1 MKSKTSFF
9 NKTVFKK
16 NLTRFA
22 PVMAVYTLCL
32 ILGMMML
39 YQNNEEMGRTFWFAS
54 RMGECIQT
62 MGLVNLFFAPLCA
75 MLLFG
80 DLYSSR
86 MCNALH
92 AMPMRRETLFL
103 TNVVSGLLFSMIP
116 TAVMAL
122 LSVPLLNATIVKNA
136 WQIALWWYVDTNLQ
150 FITFFGVAVFSV
162 FCTGNRFAMA
172 VVYAVLNG
180 GAFILYYIINTLYT
194 PMLFGVVTPD
204 RWVSL
209 LTPVANMTNDAYVT
223 VEDFHQLSLR
233 FYGRESEM
241 VAAFSV
247 DQGKLTS
254 LLIYAAV
261 GIVFALVGLLLYRK
275 RDLECAGDAIA
286 FPILQPLFQLVCAVG
301 VGALAVMGVNTFV
314 IYGIDTS
321 TPMVYLVLLCGGA
334 AGWFG
339 GKMLLTRTTRVFQPR
354 GWVGLGILT
363 AMVAVSLV
371 ATHFDV
377 LGIEDRVPNVEDVSS
392 VTLNYDGEELTSEED
407 IRQIT
412 TLHAMAL
419 EDRIESYGDYPLSY
433 ILHREEKE
441 KHPVMPED
449 GFVYG
454 EGGYNEDGQML
465 TTDSIRITYK
475 LKNGRAMTRSYN
487 IWANLEEG
495 RIVSEYMS
503 RWELVWKQA
512 RYGYQDDFDPADI
525 TSINIGSV
533 ILHEYQITPELVQSL
548 LNAVKADCDERA
560 MTQRDAYHLGY
571 FLGYDDY
578 NEEIYKTKSLSLSL
592 WGENSVYFT
601 GAYLSV
607 YADSVHTLEWMR
619 EHGCLMEE
627 VVEEAP
633 IVLN

>member
-39 YQNNEEMGRTFWFAS
+39 YQNNREMGRTFWFAS
-54 RMGECIQT
+54 RMGEVIQV
-62 MGLVNLFFAPLCA
+62 MGLVNLFFAPISA

-80 DLYSSR
+80 DLYNSR
-86 MCNALH
+86 MCSALH

-180 GAFILYYIINTLYT
+180 GAYILYYIINTLYT

-204 RWVSL
+204 RWVNL
-209 LTPVANMTNDAYVT
+209 LTPVANMTNDAYVA

-247 DQGKLTS
+247 DQGKLTA

-261 GIVFALVGLLLYRK
+261 GIVFALVGLVLYRK

-286 FPILQPLFQLVCAVG
+286 FPVLQPLFQLVCAVG
-301 VGALAVMGVNTFV
+301 VGALVVMCVNTFLA
-314 IYGIDTS
+314 YRIDASTS
-321 TPMVYLVLLCGGA
+321 MVYLILFCGGA

-339 GKMLLTRTTRVFQPR
+339 GKMLLKRTTRVFQLR
-354 GWVGLGILT
+354 SWVGLGILT
-363 AMVAVSLV
+363 AVVALSLV
-371 ATHFDV
+371 ATRFDV
-377 LGIEDRVPNVEDVSS
+377 LGIEDRIPNAEDVSS
-392 VTLNYDGEELTSEED
+392 VTLNYDGLELTDEED

-419 EDRIESYGDYPLSY
+419 EDHIESYGNYPLAY
-433 ILHREEKE
+433 IQHREEKE

-454 EGGYNEDGQML
+454 EGGYNEDGPML
-465 TTDSIRITYK
+465 TTDNVQIQYK
-475 LKNGRAMTRSYN
+475 LKNGCTMTRSYI
-487 IWANLEEG
+487 IWANLDEG
-495 RIVSEYMS
+495 KIVNEYTS
-503 RWELVWKQA
+503 RWEFVWKQA
-512 RYGYQDDFDPADI
+512 RYGYQDDFNVSDI

-533 ILHEYQITPELVQSL
+533 TLHEYQITPELVQSL
-548 LNAVKADCDERA
+548 LDAVKADCDERT
-560 MTQRDAYHLGY
+560 MTQNGAYHPGY
-571 FLGYDDY
+571 FWEYDKY
-578 NEEIYKTKSLSLSL
+578 NEELYKTKSLNISL
-592 WGENSVYFT
+592 WGENGMYVT
-601 GAYLSV
+601 GASLYV
-607 YADSVHTLEWMR
+607 YADSAHTLEWMR
-619 EHGCLMEE
+619 EHDCLTEE

-633 IVLN
+633 IVLD

>member
-54 RMGECIQT
+54 RIAGNLQL
-62 MGLVNLFFAPLCA
+62 MGLVNLLFAPLCA

-80 DLYSSR
+80 DLYNSR

-122 LSVPLLNATIVKNA
+122 LSVPLLNATIVENA
-136 WQIALWWYVDTNLQ
+136 WQIALLWYVGTNLQ
-150 FITFFGVAVFSV
+150 FITFFGVAIFSV

-204 RWVSL
+204 GWVNL
-209 LTPVANMTNDAYVT
+209 LTPVANMTNGAYVA
-223 VEDFHQLSLR
+223 VEDFHQLPLR

-247 DQGKLTS
+247 DGGKFTS

-261 GIVFALVGLLLYRK
+261 GIVFAIVGLLLYRK

-286 FPILQPLFQLVCAVG
+286 FPILQPLFQLVCSVG
-301 VGALAVMGVNTFV
+301 IGTLAVMCVESFLGYTVDV
-314 IYGIDTS
+314 
-321 TPMVYLVLLCGGA
+321 TPAMMYLFLFCGGT

-339 GKMLLTRTTRVFQPR
+339 GKMLLKRTTRVFQLR
-354 GWVGLGILT
+354 SWIGLGLLT
-363 AMVAVSLV
+363 AAVAVTLV

-377 LGIEDRVPNVEDVSS
+377 LGIEDRIPDVEDVSS
-392 VTLNYDGEELTSEED
+392 VTLNFDGLELTSEED
-407 IRQIT
+407 IRRIT

-419 EDRIESYGDYPLSY
+419 EDRIESYGDYPLAY

-441 KHPVMPED
+441 KHPVMPEG

-454 EGGYNEDGQML
+454 EGGYNADGPML
-465 TTDSIRITYK
+465 TTDDITIYYK
-475 LKNGRAMTRSYN
+475 LKNGCTMTRNYN
-487 IWANLEEG
+487 IWANLDEG
-495 RIVSEYMS
+495 KIVKEY
-503 RWELVWKQA
+503 EA
-512 RYGYQDDFDPADI
+512 AGNRYGSGRGTAI
-525 TSINIGSV
+525 
-533 ILHEYQITPELVQSL
+533 
-548 LNAVKADCDERA
+548 R
-560 MTQRDAYHLGY
+560 MTLTRR
-571 FLGYDDY
+571 
-578 NEEIYKTKSLSLSL
+578 IS
-592 WGENSVYFT
+592 
-601 GAYLSV
+601 
-607 YADSVHTLEWMR
+607 
-619 EHGCLMEE
+619 
-627 VVEEAP
+627 P
-633 IVLN
+633 P

>member
-32 ILGMMML
+32 ILGLMML
-39 YQNNEEMGRTFWFAS
+39 YQNNVKMGRTFWFAS
-54 RMGECIQT
+54 RMGECIQV
-62 MGLVNLFFAPLCA
+62 MGLVNLFFAPLSA

-80 DLYSSR
+80 DLYNAR

-122 LSVPLLNATIVKNA
+122 LSVPLLNATIVENA
-136 WQIALWWYVDTNLQ
+136 WQIALLWYVGTNLQ
-150 FITFFGVAVFSV
+150 FITFFGVAIFSV
-162 FCTGNRFAMA
+162 FCTGNRFTMA

-180 GAFILYYIINTLYT
+180 GAFVLYYIINTLYT

-204 RWVSL
+204 GWVNL
-209 LTPVANMTNDAYVT
+209 LTPVANMTNGAYVA

-247 DQGKLTS
+247 DGGKFTS

-261 GIVFALVGLLLYRK
+261 GIVFAIVGLLLYRK

-301 VGALAVMGVNTFV
+301 IGTLAVMSVESFLGYTVDV
-314 IYGIDTS
+314 
-321 TPMVYLVLLCGGA
+321 TPAMMYLLLFCGGT

-339 GKMLLTRTTRVFQPR
+339 GKMLMKRTTRVFQLR
-354 GWVGLGILT
+354 SWIGLGILT

-377 LGIEDRVPNVEDVSS
+377 LGIEDRIPDVEDVSS
-392 VTLNYDGEELTSEED
+392 VRLNDNGTELTDEED

-419 EDRIESYGDYPLSY
+419 EDRIEDSGDYPLAY
-433 ILHREEKE
+433 IQRREEKE
-441 KHPVMPED
+441 KHPVMPEG

-465 TTDSIRITYK
+465 TVDTITLCYK
-475 LKNGRAMTRSYN
+475 LKNGRTMTRNYN
-487 IWANLEEG
+487 IWANLDEG
-495 RIVSEYMS
+495 KIVSEYAS
-503 RWELVWKQA
+503 RWDVVWKQA

-525 TSINIGSV
+525 TSINIGGV
-533 ILHEYQITPELVQSL
+533 TLHEYQITPELVESL
-548 LNAVKADCDERA
+548 LAAIKADCDERT
-560 MTQRDAYHLGY
+560 MTQRASYHQGY
-571 FLGYDDY
+571 FLEYDQY
-578 NEEIYKTKSLSLSL
+578 NEELFKTKCLSISL
-592 WGENSVYFT
+592 WGENGMYST
-601 GAYLSV
+601 GAYV
-607 YADSVHTLEWMR
+607 NVFADSAHTLEWMR
-619 EHGCLMEE
+619 SHDCLTEE

>member
-39 YQNNEEMGRTFWFAS
+39 YQNNQEMGRTFWFAS
-54 RMGECIQT
+54 RMGECIQA

-122 LSVPLLNATIVKNA
+122 LSVPLLNATIVENA
-136 WQIALWWYVDTNLQ
+136 WQIALLWYVGTNLQ
-150 FITFFGVAVFSV
+150 FITFFGVAIFSV

-180 GAFILYYIINTLYT
+180 GAYILYYIINTLYT

-204 RWVSL
+204 RWASL
-209 LTPVANMTNDAYVT
+209 LTPIADMTNDAYVA
-223 VEDFHQLSLR
+223 VEDFHQLSLQ

-247 DQGKLTS
+247 DQGKLTA

-261 GIVFALVGLLLYRK
+261 GVVFALVGLLLYRK

-301 VGALAVMGVNTFV
+301 VGALVVMCVNTFLA
-314 IYGIDTS
+314 YRIDASTS
-321 TPMVYLVLLCGGA
+321 MVYLILFCGGA

-339 GKMLLTRTTRVFQPR
+339 GKMLLKRTTRVFQLR
-354 GWVGLGILT
+354 SWIGLGLLT
-363 AMVAVSLV
+363 AVVALSLV
-371 ATHFDV
+371 ATRFDV
-377 LGIEDRVPNVEDVSS
+377 LGIEDRIPDVEDVSS
-392 VTLNYDGEELTSEED
+392 VTLNYDGLELTDEED

-419 EDRIESYGDYPLSY
+419 EDHIESYGDYPLAY
-433 ILHREEKE
+433 IQHREEKE

-454 EGGYNEDGQML
+454 EGGYNEGGPML
-465 TTDSIRITYK
+465 TTGSVWIQYK
-475 LKNGRAMTRSYN
+475 LKNGCTMTRSYI
-487 IWANLEEG
+487 IWANLDEG
-495 RIVSEYMS
+495 KIVNEYAS
-503 RWELVWKQA
+503 RWEFVWKQA
-512 RYGYQDDFDPADI
+512 RYGYRDDFDPAKV
-525 TSINIGSV
+525 TSMNIGSV
-533 ILHEYQITPELVQSL
+533 TLHEYQITPELVESL
-548 LNAVKADCDERA
+548 LAAVKADCDERT
-560 MTQRDAYHLGY
+560 MTQNEAYHQGY
-571 FLGYDDY
+571 FMEYDQY
-578 NEEIYKTKSLSLSL
+578 NEEQYKTKCLSISL
-592 WGENSVYFT
+592 WAENDVYLT
-601 GAYLSV
+601 GAFLSV
-607 YADSVHTLEWMR
+607 FADSSHTLEWMR
-619 EHGCLMEE
+619 EHDCLTEE

>member
-32 ILGMMML
+32 ILGLMML
-39 YQNNEEMGRTFWFAS
+39 YQSNEKMGRTFWFAS
-54 RMGECIQT
+54 RMGECIQV
-62 MGLVNLFFAPLCA
+62 MGLVNLFFAPLSA

-80 DLYSSR
+80 DLYSPR

-122 LSVPLLNATIVKNA
+122 LSVPLLNATVVKNA
-136 WQIALWWYVDTNLQ
+136 WQIALLWYAGTNLQ
-150 FITFFGVAVFSV
+150 FITFFGVAIFSV

-180 GAFILYYIINTLYT
+180 GAFILYYIIDTLYT

-204 RWVSL
+204 GWVNL
-209 LTPVANMTNDAYVT
+209 LTPVANMTNGAYVA

-247 DQGKLTS
+247 DGGKFTS

-261 GIVFALVGLLLYRK
+261 GIVFAIVGLLLYRK

-301 VGALAVMGVNTFV
+301 IGTLAVMSVESFLGYTVDV
-314 IYGIDTS
+314 
-321 TPMVYLVLLCGGA
+321 TPAMMYLLLFCGGT

-339 GKMLLTRTTRVFQPR
+339 GKMLLKRTTRVFQLR
-354 GWVGLGILT
+354 SWVGLGLLT
-363 AMVAVSLV
+363 AAVAVTLV

-377 LGIEDRVPNVEDVSS
+377 LGIEDRIPDVEDVSS
-392 VTLNYDGEELTSEED
+392 VSLNDNGTELTDEED
-407 IRQIT
+407 IRRIT

-419 EDRIESYGDYPLSY
+419 EDRIEDYGYYPLAY
-433 ILHREEKE
+433 IQRREEKE
-441 KHPVMPED
+441 KHPVMPEG

-465 TTDSIRITYK
+465 TADTITLCYK
-475 LKNGRAMTRSYN
+475 LKNGRTMTRNYN
-487 IWANLEEG
+487 IWANLDEG
-495 RIVSEYMS
+495 KIVSEYAS
-503 RWELVWKQA
+503 RWDVVWKQA

-533 ILHEYQITPELVQSL
+533 TLHEYQITPELVESL
-548 LNAVKADCDERA
+548 LAAIKADCDERT
-560 MTQRDAYHLGY
+560 MTQRESYHQGY
-571 FLGYDDY
+571 FLEYDQY
-578 NEEIYKTKSLSLSL
+578 NEELYKTKCLNISL
-592 WGENSVYFT
+592 WGENDMYFT

-607 YADSVHTLEWMR
+607 FADSAHTLEWMR
-619 EHGCLMEE
+619 THDCLTEE

>member
-39 YQNNEEMGRTFWFAS
+39 YQINEEMGRTFWFAS
-54 RMGECIQT
+54 RITGNLQL
-62 MGLVNLFFAPLCA
+62 MGLVNLLFAPLVA

-80 DLYSSR
+80 DLYNSR

-122 LSVPLLNATIVKNA
+122 LSVPLLNATIVENA
-136 WQIALWWYVDTNLQ
+136 WQTALLWYVGTNLQ
-150 FITFFGVAVFSV
+150 FITFFGVAIFSV

-209 LTPVANMTNDAYVT
+209 LTPVADMTNGDYVAI
-223 VEDFHQLSLR
+223 EDFHQLSLR

-247 DQGKLTS
+247 DGGKFTS

-261 GIVFALVGLLLYRK
+261 GIVFAIVGLLLYRK
-275 RDLECAGDAIA
+275 RNLECAGDAIA

-301 VGALAVMGVNTFV
+301 VGTLVVMGVETV
-314 IYGIDTS
+314 LAYKIGAGMS
-321 TPMVYLVLLCGGA
+321 MLYLLLFCGGA

-339 GKMLLTRTTRVFQPR
+339 AKMLLKRTTRVFQLR
-354 GWVGLGILT
+354 SWIGLGLLT
-363 AMVAVSLV
+363 AMVAVTLV

-377 LGIEDRVPNVEDVSS
+377 LGIEDRIPDVEDVSS
-392 VTLNYDGEELTSEED
+392 VTLNFDGLELTDEED
-407 IRQIT
+407 IRRIT

-419 EDRIESYGDYPLSY
+419 EDRIESYGDYPLAY

-441 KHPVMPED
+441 KHPVMPEG

-454 EGGYNEDGQML
+454 EGGYNADGPML
-465 TTDSIRITYK
+465 TTDDITIYYK
-475 LKNGRAMTRSYN
+475 LKNGCTMTRNYN
-487 IWANLEEG
+487 IWANLDEG
-495 RIVSEYMS
+495 KIVKEYAS
-503 RWELVWKQA
+503 RWEQVWKQS
-512 RYGYQDDFDPADI
+512 RCGYQDGFNPEDI
-525 TSINIGSV
+525 TSINIGDMT
-533 ILHEYQITPELVQSL
+533 LHEYQITPELVESL
-548 LNAVKADCDERA
+548 LAAVKADCDERT
-560 MTQRDAYHLGY
+560 MTQRSAYHLGY
-571 FLGYDDY
+571 FWDYDKY
-578 NEEIYKTKSLSLSL
+578 NEEYYKTKSLTISL
-592 WGENSVYFT
+592 WGENDVYAT

-607 YADSVHTLEWMR
+607 FADSAHTLEWMR
-619 EHGCLMEE
+619 EHDCLTEE

>member
-32 ILGMMML
+32 ILGLMML
-39 YQNNEEMGRTFWFAS
+39 YQSNEKMGRTFWFAS
-54 RMGECIQT
+54 RMGECIQV
-62 MGLVNLFFAPLCA
+62 MGLVNLFFAPLSA

-80 DLYSSR
+80 DLYNAR

-122 LSVPLLNATIVKNA
+122 LSVPLLNATIVENA
-136 WQIALWWYVDTNLQ
+136 WQIALLWYVGTNLQ
-150 FITFFGVAVFSV
+150 FITFFGVAIFSV
-162 FCTGNRFAMA
+162 FCTGNRFTMA

-180 GAFILYYIINTLYT
+180 GAFVLYYIINTLYT

-204 RWVSL
+204 GWVNL
-209 LTPVANMTNDAYVT
+209 LTPVANMTNGAYVA

-247 DQGKLTS
+247 DGGKFTS

-261 GIVFALVGLLLYRK
+261 GIVFAIVGLLLYRK

-301 VGALAVMGVNTFV
+301 IGTLAVMSVESLLGYTVDV
-314 IYGIDTS
+314 
-321 TPMVYLVLLCGGA
+321 TPAMMYLLLFCGGT

-339 GKMLLTRTTRVFQPR
+339 GKMLLKRTTRVFQLR
-354 GWVGLGILT
+354 SWVGLGLLT

-377 LGIEDRVPNVEDVSS
+377 LGIEDRIPDVEDVSS
-392 VTLNYDGEELTSEED
+392 VRLNDNGTELTDEGD

-419 EDRIESYGDYPLSY
+419 EDRIEDYGDYPLAY
-433 ILHREEKE
+433 IQRREEKE
-441 KHPVMPED
+441 KHPVMPEG

-465 TTDSIRITYK
+465 TTDSIMITYQ
-475 LKNGRAMTRSYN
+475 LKNGCTMTRNYN
-487 IWANLEEG
+487 IWANLDEG
-495 RIVSEYMS
+495 KIVSEYAS
-503 RWELVWKQA
+503 RWDVVWKQA
-512 RYGYQDDFDPADI
+512 RYGYQDDFDPASI
-525 TSINIGSV
+525 TSMNIGSV
-533 ILHEYQITPELVQSL
+533 TLHEYQITPELVESL
-548 LNAVKADCDERA
+548 LAAIKADCDERT
-560 MTQRDAYHLGY
+560 MTQIGSYHQGY
-571 FLGYDDY
+571 FLEYDQY
-578 NEEIYKTKSLSLSL
+578 SEELYKTKSLSISL
-592 WGENSVYFT
+592 WGENGMYST

-607 YADSVHTLEWMR
+607 FADSAHTLEWMR
-619 EHGCLMEE
+619 SHDCLTAE

>member
-39 YQNNEEMGRTFWFAS
+39 YQINEEMGRTFWFAS
-54 RMGECIQT
+54 RIAGNLQL
-62 MGLVNLFFAPLCA
+62 MGLVNLLFAPLVA

-80 DLYSSR
+80 DLYNSR

-122 LSVPLLNATIVKNA
+122 LSVPLLNATIVENA
-136 WQIALWWYVDTNLQ
+136 WQIALLWYVGTNLQ
-150 FITFFGVAVFSV
+150 FITFFGVA
-162 FCTGNRFAMA
+162 
-172 VVYAVLNG
+172 
-180 GAFILYYIINTLYT
+180 I
-194 PMLFGVVTPD
+194 
-204 RWVSL
+204 
-209 LTPVANMTNDAYVT
+209 
-223 VEDFHQLSLR
+223 
-233 FYGRESEM
+233 
-241 VAAFSV
+241 FSV
-247 DQGKLTS
+247 DQGKFTS

-261 GIVFALVGLLLYRK
+261 GIVFAIVGLLLYRK
-275 RDLECAGDAIA
+275 RNLECAGDAIA

-301 VGALAVMGVNTFV
+301 VGTLVVMGVETFLAYK
-314 IYGIDTS
+314 IGAGMS
-321 TPMVYLVLLCGGA
+321 MLYLLLFCGGA

-339 GKMLLTRTTRVFQPR
+339 AKMLLKRTTRVFQLR
-354 GWVGLGILT
+354 SWIGLGLLT

-371 ATHFDV
+371 ATRFDV
-377 LGIEDRVPNVEDVSS
+377 LGIEDRIPDVEDVSS
-392 VTLNYDGEELTSEED
+392 VTLNFDGLELTSEED
-407 IRQIT
+407 IRRIT

-419 EDRIESYGDYPLSY
+419 EDRIESYGDYPLAY

-441 KHPVMPED
+441 KHPVMPEG

-454 EGGYNEDGQML
+454 EGGYNADGPML
-465 TTDSIRITYK
+465 TTDDITIYYK
-475 LKNGRAMTRSYN
+475 LKNGCTMTRNYN
-487 IWANLEEG
+487 IWANLDEG
-495 RIVSEYMS
+495 KIVKEYAS
-503 RWELVWKQA
+503 RWEQVWKQS
-512 RYGYQDDFDPADI
+512 RYGYQDGFNPEDI
-525 TSINIGSV
+525 TSMNIGDMT
-533 ILHEYQITPELVQSL
+533 LHEYQITPELVESL
-548 LNAVKADCDERA
+548 LAAVKADCDERT

-571 FLGYDDY
+571 FWDYDKY
-578 NEEIYKTKSLSLSL
+578 NEEYYKTKSLTISL
-592 WGENSVYFT
+592 WGENDVYAT
-601 GAYLSV
+601 SAYLSV
-607 YADSVHTLEWMR
+607 FADSAHTLEWMR
-619 EHGCLMEE
+619 EHDCLAEE